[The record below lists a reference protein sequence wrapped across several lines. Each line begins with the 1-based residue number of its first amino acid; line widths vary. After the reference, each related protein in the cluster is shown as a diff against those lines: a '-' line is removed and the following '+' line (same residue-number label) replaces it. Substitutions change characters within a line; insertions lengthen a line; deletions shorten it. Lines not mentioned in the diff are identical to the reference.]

1 MKTALVTGGAKGIGL
16 AISQELVALG
26 WNVVVTGRDAAAI
39 DTAVAGLAS
48 GPGKAIGRVMDVRN
62 RTSIDAVI
70 ADTRSEFGSLDS
82 LINCAGVI
90 IRNESEVLSE
100 ADWETV
106 IDTDLT
112 GVFKCSQAAFADL
125 EKAKGATIVNVGS
138 IAGSVG
144 IAGRAGYTAA
154 KAGLEGL
161 TRTLGLEWA
170 DRDIRVN
177 AVAPGWTRTE
187 MVAGGIKDG
196 RLSEAALTSR
206 IPQKRLAEP
215 REIAKVVLF
224 LMSSDSSYITG
235 QTITVDGGITING
248 NT

>member
-1 MKTALVTGGAKGIGL
+1 MKTALITGGAKGIGL
-16 AISQELVALG
+16 AISQELVNDG
-26 WNVVVTGRDAAAI
+26 WNVVITGRDATAI
-39 DTAVAGLAS
+39 ASAVAGLAS
-48 GPGKAIGRVMDVRN
+48 GPGKAVGKVMDVRD
-62 RTSIDAVI
+62 RVSIDAVF
-70 ADTRSEFGSLDS
+70 SEIRNEFDSLDS

-90 IRNESEVLSE
+90 IRDESEVLSE
-100 ADWETV
+100 PDWNTV
-106 IDTDLT
+106 IDTDLS
-112 GVFKCSQAAFADL
+112 GVFKCSQAAYADL
-125 EKAKGATIVNVGS
+125 VQSPGATIVNVGS

-196 RLSEAALTSR
+196 RLSEAALTAR
-206 IPQKRLAEP
+206 IPQQRLAEP
-215 REIAKVVLF
+215 SEIAKVVKF
-224 LMSSDSSYITG
+224 LMSADSSYITG
-235 QTITVDGGITING
+235 QTIVVDGGITING

>member
-1 MKTALVTGGAKGIGL
+1 MKTALITGGAKGIGL
-16 AISQELVALG
+16 AISQELVNDG
-26 WNVVVTGRDAAAI
+26 WNVVITGRDATAI
-39 DTAVAGLAS
+39 ASAVAGLAS
-48 GPGKAIGRVMDVRN
+48 GPGKAVGKVMDVRD
-62 RTSIDAVI
+62 RVSIGAVF
-70 ADTRSEFGSLDS
+70 SEIRNEFDSLDS

-90 IRNESEVLSE
+90 IRDESEVLSE
-100 ADWETV
+100 PDWNTV
-106 IDTDLT
+106 IDTDLS
-112 GVFKCSQAAFADL
+112 GVFKCSQAAYADL
-125 EKAKGATIVNVGS
+125 VKSPGATIVNVGS

-196 RLSEAALTSR
+196 RLSEAALTAR
-206 IPQKRLAEP
+206 IPQQRLAEP
-215 REIAKVVLF
+215 SEIAKVVKF
-224 LMSSDSSYITG
+224 LMSADSSYITG
-235 QTITVDGGITING
+235 QTIVVDGGITING

>member
-106 IDTDLT
+106 IDTDLS

-215 REIAKVVLF
+215 SEIAKVVLF
-224 LMSSDSSYITG
+224 LMSSDSSYISG

>member
-1 MKTALVTGGAKGIGL
+1 VKTALITGGAKGIGL
-16 AISQELVALG
+16 AISQELINDG
-26 WNVVVTGRDAAAI
+26 WNVVITGRDEAAI
-39 DTAVAGLAS
+39 ASAVAGLAT
-48 GPGKAIGRVMDVRN
+48 GPGKAVGKVMDVRD
-62 RTSIDAVI
+62 RASIDAVF
-70 ADTRSEFGSLDS
+70 TEMRTEFDSLDS

-90 IRNESEVLSE
+90 IRDESEVLSE
-100 ADWETV
+100 NDWNTV
-106 IDTDLT
+106 IDTDLS
-112 GVFKCSQAAFADL
+112 GVFKCSQAAYADL
-125 EKAKGATIVNVGS
+125 VKSPGATIVNVGS

-170 DRDIRVN
+170 NRDIRVN

-196 RLSEAALTSR
+196 RLSEAALTAR
-206 IPQKRLAEP
+206 IPQQRLAEP
-215 REIAKVVLF
+215 SEIAKVVKF
-224 LMSSDSSYITG
+224 LMSADSSYITG
-235 QTITVDGGITING
+235 QTIVVDGGITING

>member
-1 MKTALVTGGAKGIGL
+1 MKTALITGGAKGIGL
-16 AISQELVALG
+16 AISQELINDG
-26 WNVVVTGRDAAAI
+26 WNVVITGRDATAI
-39 DTAVAGLAS
+39 ASAVAGLNT
-48 GPGKAIGRVMDVRN
+48 GPGKAVGKVMDVRD
-62 RTSIDAVI
+62 RASIDAVFAEI
-70 ADTRSEFGSLDS
+70 RTEFDSLDS

-90 IRNESEVLSE
+90 IRDESEVLSE
-100 ADWETV
+100 QDWNTV
-106 IDTDLT
+106 IDTDLS
-112 GVFKCSQAAFADL
+112 GVFKCSQAAYAGL
-125 EKAKGATIVNVGS
+125 VKSPGATIVNVGS

-170 DRDIRVN
+170 NRDIRVN

-196 RLSEAALTSR
+196 RLSEAALTAR
-206 IPQKRLAEP
+206 IPQQRLAEP
-215 REIAKVVLF
+215 SEIAKVVKF
-224 LMSSDSSYITG
+224 LMSTDSSYITG
-235 QTITVDGGITING
+235 QTIVVDGGITING

>member
-1 MKTALVTGGAKGIGL
+1 MKTALITGGAKGIGL

-106 IDTDLT
+106 IDTDLS

-215 REIAKVVLF
+215 SEIAKVVLF

>member
-39 DTAVAGLAS
+39 DAAVAGLAS
-48 GPGKAIGRVMDVRN
+48 GPGKAIGRVMDVRD
-62 RTSIDAVI
+62 RISIDSVI

-90 IRNESEVLSE
+90 IRDESEVLSE

-106 IDTDLT
+106 IDTDLS
-112 GVFKCSQAAFADL
+112 GVFKCSQAAFSDL

-215 REIAKVVLF
+215 SEIAKVVLF

>member
-1 MKTALVTGGAKGIGL
+1 MKTAIVTGGAKGIGL

-26 WNVVVTGRDAAAI
+26 WNVVVTGRDVAAI
-39 DTAVAGLAS
+39 DAAVAGLGS
-48 GPGKAIGRVMDVRN
+48 GPGKAIGRVMDVRE
-62 RTSIDAVI
+62 RASIDSVI
-70 ADTRSEFGSLDS
+70 SDTRSEFGSLDS

-106 IDTDLT
+106 IDTDLS
-112 GVFKCSQAAFADL
+112 GVFRCSQAAFADL
-125 EKAKGATIVNVGS
+125 EKAKGAKIVNVGS

-196 RLSEAALTSR
+196 RLSEVALTSR

-215 REIAKVVLF
+215 KEIAKVVLF

>member
-1 MKTALVTGGAKGIGL
+1 VKTALITGGAKGIGL
-16 AISQELVALG
+16 AISQELINDG
-26 WNVVVTGRDAAAI
+26 WNVVITGRDASAI
-39 DTAVAGLAS
+39 ASAVAGLAT
-48 GPGKAIGRVMDVRN
+48 GPGKAVGKVMDVRD
-62 RTSIDAVI
+62 RASIDAVF
-70 ADTRSEFGSLDS
+70 AEMRTEFNSLDS

-90 IRNESEVLSE
+90 IRDESEVLSE
-100 ADWETV
+100 NDWNTV
-106 IDTDLT
+106 IDTDLS
-112 GVFKCSQAAFADL
+112 GVFKCSQAAYADL
-125 EKAKGATIVNVGS
+125 VKSPGATIVNVGS

-170 DRDIRVN
+170 NHDIRVN

-196 RLSEAALTSR
+196 RLSEAALTAR
-206 IPQKRLAEP
+206 IPQQRLAEP
-215 REIAKVVLF
+215 SEIAKVIKF
-224 LMSSDSSYITG
+224 LMSADSSYITG
-235 QTITVDGGITING
+235 QTIVVDGGITING

>member
-1 MKTALVTGGAKGIGL
+1 VKTALITGGAKGIGL
-16 AISQELVALG
+16 AISHELINDG
-26 WNVVVTGRDAAAI
+26 WNVVITGRDAAAI
-39 DTAVAGLAS
+39 KIAVAGLGS
-48 GPGKAIGRVMDVRN
+48 SRGKAVGKVMDVRD
-62 RTSIDAVI
+62 RASIDAVF
-70 ADTRSEFGSLDS
+70 AEVRSEFDSIDS

-90 IRNESEVLSE
+90 IRDESEVLSE
-100 ADWETV
+100 SDWNTV
-106 IDTDLT
+106 IDTDLS
-112 GVFKCSQAAFADL
+112 GVFKCSQAAFSDL
-125 EKAKGATIVNVGS
+125 VKSPGATIVNVGS

-196 RLSEAALTSR
+196 RLSEAALTAR
-206 IPQKRLAEP
+206 IPQQRLAEP
-215 REIAKVVLF
+215 NEIAKVVKF

-235 QTITVDGGITING
+235 QTIVVDGGITING

>member
-1 MKTALVTGGAKGIGL
+1 M
-16 AISQELVALG
+16 
-26 WNVVVTGRDAAAI
+26 
-39 DTAVAGLAS
+39 
-48 GPGKAIGRVMDVRN
+48 
-62 RTSIDAVI
+62 
-70 ADTRSEFGSLDS
+70 
-82 LINCAGVI
+82 
-90 IRNESEVLSE
+90 
-100 ADWETV
+100 
-106 IDTDLT
+106 
-112 GVFKCSQAAFADL
+112 
-125 EKAKGATIVNVGS
+125 EKSSGATIVNVGS

-170 DRDIRVN
+170 SRDIRVN

-196 RLSEAALTSR
+196 RLSEAALTAR
-206 IPQKRLAEP
+206 IPQQRLAEP
-215 REIAKVVLF
+215 SEIAKVVLF